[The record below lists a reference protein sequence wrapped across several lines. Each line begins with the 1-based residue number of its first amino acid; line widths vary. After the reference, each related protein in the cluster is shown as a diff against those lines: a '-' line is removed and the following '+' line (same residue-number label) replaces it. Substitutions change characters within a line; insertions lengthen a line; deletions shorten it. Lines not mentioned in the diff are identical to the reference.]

1 MAETRVTTSSI
12 TAVSVS
18 TLIAHDTSR
27 APDVI
32 QVNSSTVPVFPA
44 TTTSVKMKAASTVDS
59 KRAPQVI
66 HWAAL
71 STRACL
77 ALSAG
82 AANASMPAMTAPRSG
97 RKTTAAYMSSQPF
110 IRLTSSTAMEPRL
123 RK

>member
-44 TTTSVKMKAASTVDS
+44 TTTS
-59 KRAPQVI
+59 
-66 HWAAL
+66 
-71 STRACL
+71 
-77 ALSAG
+77 
-82 AANASMPAMTAPRSG
+82 
-97 RKTTAAYMSSQPF
+97 
-110 IRLTSSTAMEPRL
+110 
-123 RK
+123 